1 MFRYAKANTALVNVY
16 IDAPFATK
24 IIVDE
29 KVPTISFIAQ
39 VSISST
45 FYVHLFC
52 TKVFATAFFWLH
64 VTRKKAKQSTLY
76 KNARIKC

>member
-1 MFRYAKANTALVNVY
+1 MFAEMMFRYAKTNTALVNVY

-39 VSISST
+39 VWNYSQI
-45 FYVHLFC
+45 
-52 TKVFATAFFWLH
+52 
-64 VTRKKAKQSTLY
+64 
-76 KNARIKC
+76 